1 MRYAW
6 VVLALILVKPADG
19 WWRKIAGVV
28 VDTSG
33 KPIAGARIE
42 HTAANVAY
50 VTDANGRFELQT
62 IASAVV
68 IRKVGFQS
76 HFLRTDGGQN
86 LRIVLEPAYA
96 PVACTLNPVPKAKV
110 SSSQDIDY
118 LSTSYVLE
126 TKTGPVAM
134 RCGRGP
140 MWSLGVPNNELV
152 WDSVEYGES
161 VTGAGYGTVDAKGRT
176 ADGQYWRYRGM
187 LGDSCE
193 YSKVDRETAAAFD
206 CLLNPPAAK

>member
-62 IASAVV
+62 VAPVVV

-86 LRIVLEPAYA
+86 LRIVLEPAHA
-96 PVACTLNPVPKAKV
+96 GAACTLDAAPKAKV

-118 LSTSYVLE
+118 LSTSYVLQTE
-126 TKTGPVAM
+126 AGPVAM
-134 RCGRGP
+134 LCGRGS
-140 MWSLGVPNNELV
+140 MWSR
-152 WDSVEYGES
+152 SIS
-161 VTGAGYGTVDAKGRT
+161 
-176 ADGQYWRYRGM
+176 
-187 LGDSCE
+187 
-193 YSKVDRETAAAFD
+193 
-206 CLLNPPAAK
+206 